1 MSVFGVIQPEYEKIR
16 TKLTRN
22 TDTFQEVLAPEK
34 TDILARNLCQKFNL
48 EAVTQRSSL
57 KKVFL
62 VVSPNSQEN
71 TCTRVVFFFNK
82 VAGVRPAILFKK
94 RIWHR
99 CCHVN
104 FTKFL
109 RTRFLTEHLRWLL
122 LSIE

>member
-1 MSVFGVIQPEYEKIR
+1 MSVFGAIQSKYEKIR
-16 TKLTRN
+16 TKITRN

-48 EAVTQRSSL
+48 EAVTQKCSV

-62 VVSPNSQEN
+62 KISQNSQEN
-71 TCTRVVFFFNK
+71 TCARVLFFNK
-82 VAGVRPAILFKK
+82 VAGIRAATLFNK

-99 CCHVN
+99 CYPVN

-109 RTRFLTEHLRWLL
+109 RTPFLTEQLRWPL

>member
-1 MSVFGVIQPEYEKIR
+1 MSVFGAIQSKYEKIQ
-16 TKLTRN
+16 TKITRN

-48 EAVTQRSSL
+48 EAVTQKCSV

-62 VVSPNSQEN
+62 KISQNSQEN
-71 TCTRVVFFFNK
+71 TCARVLFFNK
-82 VAGVRPAILFKK
+82 VAGIRPATLFNK

-99 CCHVN
+99 CYPVN

-109 RTRFLTEHLRWLL
+109 RTPFLTEQLRWPL

>member
-1 MSVFGVIQPEYEKIR
+1 MSVFGAIQSKYEKIR
-16 TKLTRN
+16 TKITRN

-48 EAVTQRSSL
+48 EAVTQKCSV

-62 VVSPNSQEN
+62 KISQNSQEN
-71 TCTRVVFFFNK
+71 TCARVLFFNK
-82 VAGVRPAILFKK
+82 VAGIRPATLFNK

-99 CCHVN
+99 CYPVN

-109 RTRFLTEHLRWLL
+109 RTPFLTEQLRWPL